1 VVQLRQPGRDPVT
14 SMIGRTAQMPRI
26 SAQKRVAV
34 RADIS
39 HSGQKPL

>member
-26 SAQKRVAV
+26 SAQKRVACEPTLAIPAKS
-34 RADIS
+34 R
-39 HSGQKPL
+39 